1 MLQYTSKIKKKTYSE
16 IIMVNVVLTMQTTS
30 SSDPTGIV
38 VEARAQCN
46 QNFSTSALFAY
57 W

>member
-16 IIMVNVVLTMQTTS
+16 IIMVNVVLTMQTIS

-38 VEARAQCN
+38 KEARAQCN